1 MNTQATPEIRPA
13 TLTICDMQIR
23 QDDQGRFCLND
34 LHKAAGNENKRRP
47 SLWLKN
53 QQVVELI
60 EYLDSDESKA
70 GIPAIQSKQQLGS
83 FAIKELVYAYAMWI
97 SPKFHVQVI
106 RAYDALVTGQL
117 PGTAYPPSPP
127 FRKSQK
133 ALPGCLTP
141 TTQDEIKALVT
152 ERAAAL
158 PKDKQA
164 TAIRQMWGALNTHF
178 GTNGKDAQGK
188 TLGYKHI
195 PEDARLDC
203 LSLVARLPLPDGLVT
218 ITRAAFEALQTR
230 PAPAKE
236 GELLPNPTKDDLIGI
251 LTRQITALEAQL
263 QAAKPEPP
271 TPMPTIRMVREL
283 YEQGYLVIKKEG
295 NWVAAL
301 VGDYLPY
308 QHLQRLITLAS
319 ERLERI
325 EAGKALQSQSPQ

>member
-13 TLTICDMQIR
+13 TLTICDIQIR
-23 QDDQGRFCLND
+23 QDQNGRYCLND
-34 LHKAAGNENKRRP
+34 LHKAAGGEDKHRP
-47 SLWLKN
+47 TYWLKL
-53 QQVVELI
+53 QQTVDLQKELEI
-60 EYLDSDESKA
+60 D
-70 GIPAIQSKQQLGS
+70 GIPSILTKQGHGT
-83 FAIKELVYAYAMWI
+83 FVVKELVYVYAMWI
-97 SPKFHVQVI
+97 SAKFHIAVI

-117 PGTAYPPSPP
+117 PNTAYPPSPP

-164 TAIRQMWGALNTHF
+164 MAIRQMWGALNTHF

-218 ITRAAFEALQTR
+218 ITRAA
-230 PAPAKE
+230 
-236 GELLPNPTKDDLIGI
+236 
-251 LTRQITALEAQL
+251 
-263 QAAKPEPP
+263 
-271 TPMPTIRMVREL
+271 
-283 YEQGYLVIKKEG
+283 
-295 NWVAAL
+295 
-301 VGDYLPY
+301 
-308 QHLQRLITLAS
+308 H
-319 ERLERI
+319 
-325 EAGKALQSQSPQ
+325 